1 MIAVGEETGELPNM
15 LDQVAKGYDGE
26 VRIAMR
32 NILSLLEPA
41 MILGLTAMTLL
52 IALSILVPIVSMNT
66 GQGL

>member
-1 MIAVGEETGELPNM
+1 M
-15 LDQVAKGYDGE
+15 LDQVARGYDGE
-26 VRIAMR
+26 VRVAVR

-52 IALSILVPIVSMNT
+52 IALAILVPIVSMNT